1 MKIIILLDEIV
12 NSYFVNE
19 ISISNNI
26 KQDIIVFHHSDIYGT
41 IRHIWHNTM
50 SFNPDIS
57 PFPHTDTFGRL
68 CNRHHLKTLW
78 PKEKLHIMS
87 NYSSC
92 LNVFNKKYF
101 HIWRFSK
108 KIVKMLTYPLVF
120 SHAADDFFKVFWQ
133 KEKPFIMSKFHF
145 RDNIFNS
152 IQ

>member
-101 HIWRFSK
+101 HIYGDFKRKLSK
-108 KIVKMLTYPLVF
+108 CWHTLLF
-120 SHAADDFFKVFWQ
+120 SHMQQMTFFRYFGKR
-133 KEKPFIMSKFHF
+133 KNRS
-145 RDNIFNS
+145 
-152 IQ
+152 